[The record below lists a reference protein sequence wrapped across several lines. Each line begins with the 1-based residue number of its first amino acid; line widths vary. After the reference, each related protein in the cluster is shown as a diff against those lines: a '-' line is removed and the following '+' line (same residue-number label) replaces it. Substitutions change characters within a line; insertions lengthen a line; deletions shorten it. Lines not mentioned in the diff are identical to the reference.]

1 MFSLLLAIASSSSIA
16 LLFKVSERGDFN
28 RYRVTSANYFTAF
41 MTSLVLF
48 LIQTKTLTDSLMIS
62 KVKWSVV
69 LGLGIPAGLFFFLSF
84 VIYQKSVKENGASLS
99 AMFGKLGILL
109 PMLASILV
117 WQELPSLKQGIG
129 ILIAFSAMIYVNL
142 APGLASTAK
151 KTTLNLTLLFLFLA
165 GGMAE
170 FSSKLFQKLGQSSD
184 QNLFLFIV
192 FFTAFC
198 LSLSLSLKSEAA
210 HKTSL
215 KYDLLMGI
223 AVGVPNLLSS
233 AFLISALRSVPAAIA
248 FPIYS
253 SGSIAVIATLSYWLF
268 GEKMTKASLLGI
280 GLTMIALTL
289 VF

>member
-16 LLFKVSERGDFN
+16 LLFKVSERGNFN

-41 MTSLVLF
+41 MTSLILF
-48 LIQTKTLTDSLMIS
+48 LIQTQYLTDTQWIS
-62 KVKWSVV
+62 KIEWPVV

-109 PMLASILV
+109 PMLASILI
-117 WQELPSLKQGIG
+117 WQELPSLKQTIG
-129 ILIAFSAMIYVNL
+129 ILLAFSAMVYVNL
-142 APGLASTAK
+142 APSLKSTAK
-151 KTTLNLTLLFLFLA
+151 KYALNLTLLCLFLA

-170 FSSKLFQKLGQSSD
+170 FSSKLFQKLGQNPD
-184 QNLFLFIV
+184 QNLFLFVV

-198 LSLSLSLKSEAA
+198 LSLGLSLKVSPSPN
-210 HKTSL
+210 TSL
-215 KYDLLMGI
+215 KHDLFMGF

-233 AFLISALRSVPAAIA
+233 AFLISALRTVPAAIA

-253 SGSIAVIATLSYWLF
+253 SGSIALISTLSYFLF
-268 GEKMTKASLLGI
+268 GEKISRASLLGI
-280 GLTMIALTL
+280 GLTMIALSL

>member
-16 LLFKVSERGDFN
+16 LLFKVSEKGHFN

-41 MTSLVLF
+41 TTSFILF
-48 LIQTKTLTDSLMIS
+48 LIQTKALTDSTLIRS
-62 KVKWSVV
+62 IDWTVV

-109 PMLASILV
+109 PMLASILM
-117 WQELPSLKQGIG
+117 WKEFPSAKQAIG

-142 APGLASTAK
+142 APSLMSTAK
-151 KTTLNLTLLFLFLA
+151 KTTLNVTLLFLFVA

-170 FSSKLFQKLGQSSD
+170 FSSKLFQKMGQNSD
-184 QNLFLFIV
+184 QPLFLFVV

-198 LSLSLSLKSEAA
+198 LSLSFSIKQNNTHKTQLKS
-210 HKTSL
+210 
-215 KYDLLMGI
+215 DLLMGV
-223 AVGVPNLLSS
+223 AVGIPNLLSS
-233 AFLISALRSVPAAIA
+233 AFLISALRTIPAAIT

-253 SGSIAVIATLSYWLF
+253 SGSIALITALSYLLF
-268 GEKMTKASLLGI
+268 GEKISRSSLLGI

>member
-16 LLFKVSERGDFN
+16 LLFKISERGDFN

-41 MTSLVLF
+41 ATSLVLF
-48 LIQTKTLTDSLMIS
+48 LIQTKFLTGVNLVSNIG
-62 KVKWSVV
+62 WTVV

-109 PMLASILV
+109 PMLASILI

-129 ILIAFSAMIYVNL
+129 ILLAFSAMVYVNL
-142 APGLASTAK
+142 APSLNNNAK
-151 KTTLNLTLLFLFLA
+151 KTALNVTLLFLFLA
-165 GGMAE
+165 GGLAE
-170 FSSKLFQKLGQSSD
+170 FSSKLFQKLGQSPD
-184 QNLFLFIV
+184 QNIFLFVV

-198 LSLSLSLKSEAA
+198 LSLSLSLKSETA

-215 KYDLLMGI
+215 KNDLLMGI

-233 AFLISALRSVPAAIA
+233 AFLISALRTVPAAIA

-253 SGSIAVIATLSYWLF
+253 SGSIALITALSYLLF
-268 GEKMTKASLLGI
+268 KEKITKASLLGI